1 MEQTTRQIDSIK
13 IGNYLKNMRNARRYE
28 PEIIDLVEEDLNLG
42 LTEEQTNLYL
52 KKGFKLAQMK
62 VLSGFLRKGIDEE
75 FVKQLTSHENL
86 TGYQMQVALDF
97 YEKGVPVP
105 VIEET
110 VSNNATPSAMR
121 EIFQKILANTENV
134 KKESESVSEEM
145 KEYVKELVTQ
155 IEDVVGKIQYQEQRY
170 DELNKKLTIFESTRT
185 GEEVAENLAKKLE
198 DTEAALSSQQDRINS
213 ASSTIARLREQAD
226 QKEKEMNRM
235 QTRIDTLE
243 QRLLDKADA
252 MAALPKA
259 GQDAEAIESA
269 VTAQDMRSKAGQAP
283 EEDVKQPGGWYTG
296 QPAGKPIES
305 SAGLKLVDTQPVIS
319 ENTPADDPFAKS
331 MYGIPVYYQMPV
343 VDAQGRVV
351 QHLPVERTRRPSEG
365 GIAAMIARLCFKKKS
380 RQDIVKL
387 VASGDLVPA
396 QLIQIKSGIEKGLIE
411 GQLVELINNNVSAE
425 KMKEIIEIAVLENS
439 MN

>member
-1 MEQTTRQIDSIK
+1 MEQTARQIDSIK

-52 KKGFKLAQMK
+52 RKGFKLAQMK

-97 YEKGVPVP
+97 YEKGVPIP

-110 VSNNATPSAMR
+110 VGNNATPSAMR

-134 KKESESVSEEM
+134 KKESEDISEQM
-145 KEYVKELVTQ
+145 KEYVQGLVTQ
-155 IEDVVGKIQYQEQRY
+155 IEEVVGKIQYQDQRY
-170 DELNKKLTIFESTRT
+170 DELNQKLTIFESTKKD
-185 GEEVAENLAKKLE
+185 EEIAQNLVKKLE

-213 ASSTIARLREQAD
+213 ASSTIARLREQAE
-226 QKEKEMNRM
+226 QKEKEMSRM
-235 QTRIDTLE
+235 QNRIDTLE
-243 QRLLDKADA
+243 ERLLDKADSSA
-252 MAALPKA
+252 KN
-259 GQDAEAIESA
+259 IA
-269 VTAQDMRSKAGQAP
+269 VTEEKAPAIVTD
-283 EEDVKQPGGWYTG
+283 ETDTHAT
-296 QPAGKPIES
+296 AGKQTQ
-305 SAGLKLVDTQPVIS
+305 GKGMVDTQPTIMEKEPV
-319 ENTPADDPFAKS
+319 DDPFAKNV
-331 MYGIPVYYQMPV
+331 YGNPVYYQMPV
-343 VDAQGRVV
+343 VDAQGRVI
-351 QHLPVERTRRPSEG
+351 QQLPVERTRRTSDG
-365 GIAAMIARLCFKKKS
+365 GIAAMISRLCFKKKS

-396 QLIQIKSGIEKGLIE
+396 QLIQIKSGIERGLTE

-439 MN
+439 MNY

>member
-62 VLSGFLRKGIDEE
+62 VLSGFLRKGIDES

-97 YEKGVPVP
+97 YEKGVPIS

-110 VSNNATPSAMR
+110 VSNNSTPSAMR
-121 EIFQKILANTENV
+121 EIFQKILTDTEKV
-134 KKESESVSEEM
+134 KRESENISGQM
-145 KEYVKELVTQ
+145 QEYVQGLVTQ
-155 IEDVVGKIQYQEQRY
+155 IEEVVGKIQYQEQRY
-170 DELNKKLTIFESTRT
+170 DELNKKLTVFESSKKD
-185 GEEVAENLAKKLE
+185 EEVTENLVKKLE
-198 DTEAALSSQQDRINS
+198 DTEAELSSQQDRLNS
-213 ASSTIARLREQAD
+213 ASSTIARLREQVEH
-226 QKEKEMNRM
+226 KEKEMSRM
-235 QTRIDTLE
+235 QNRIDTLE
-243 QRLLDKADA
+243 KKLLDKADIPVKPTEDQKNKTSDEKQSETVDKE
-252 MAALPKA
+252 MA
-259 GQDAEAIESA
+259 
-269 VTAQDMRSKAGQAP
+269 
-283 EEDVKQPGGWYTG
+283 
-296 QPAGKPIES
+296 
-305 SAGLKLVDTQPVIS
+305 DTNPVLS
-319 ENTPADDPFAKS
+319 ENVFTDDPFAKS
-331 MYGIPVYYQMPV
+331 KYGIPVYYQMPV

-351 QHLPVERTRRPSEG
+351 QQLSVERTRRTSEG
-365 GIAAMIARLCFKKKS
+365 GIAAMIAKLCFKKKS

-396 QLIQIKSGIEKGLIE
+396 QLIQIKSGIEKGLTE

-439 MN
+439 MNY

>member
-62 VLSGFLRKGIDEE
+62 ILSGFLRKGIDEA

-97 YEKGVPVP
+97 YEKGIPVS

-110 VSNNATPSAMR
+110 VSNNSTPSAMR
-121 EIFQKILANTENV
+121 EIFQKILTDTENV
-134 KKESESVSEEM
+134 KKESENISEQM
-145 KEYVKELVTQ
+145 QEYVQGLVSQ
-155 IEDVVGKIQYQEQRY
+155 IEEVVGKIQYQEQRY
-170 DELNKKLTIFESTRT
+170 DELNKKLTIFESSKKD
-185 GEEVAENLAKKLE
+185 EEVAENLVKKLE
-198 DTEAALSSQQDRINS
+198 DTEAALNSQQDRINS
-213 ASSTIARLREQAD
+213 ASSTIARLREQVD
-226 QKEKEMNRM
+226 NKEKEMSRM
-235 QTRIDTLE
+235 QNRIDTLE
-243 QRLLDKADA
+243 QKLLDKADT
-252 MAALPKA
+252 L
-259 GQDAEAIESA
+259 
-269 VTAQDMRSKAGQAP
+269 V
-283 EEDVKQPGGWYTG
+283 
-296 QPAGKPIES
+296 KPIEMQES
-305 SAGLKLVDTQPVIS
+305 KASTEAQTEPVDGGMVDTQSVLS
-319 ENTPADDPFAKS
+319 ENTSTDDPFAKNI
-331 MYGIPVYYQMPV
+331 YGIPVYYQMPV

-351 QHLPVERTRRPSEG
+351 QQLSVERTRRTSES
-365 GIAAMIARLCFKKKS
+365 GIAAMIAKLCFKKKS

-396 QLIQIKSGIEKGLIE
+396 QLIQIKSGIEKGLTE

-439 MN
+439 MNY

>member
-62 VLSGFLRKGIDEE
+62 VLSGFLRKGIDES

-97 YEKGVPVP
+97 YEKGVPIS

-110 VSNNATPSAMR
+110 VSNNSTPSAMR
-121 EIFQKILANTENV
+121 EIFQKILTDTEKV
-134 KKESESVSEEM
+134 KRESENISGQM
-145 KEYVKELVTQ
+145 QEYVKGLVTQ
-155 IEDVVGKIQYQEQRY
+155 IEEVVGKIQYQEQRY
-170 DELNKKLTIFESTRT
+170 DELNKKLTVFESSKKD
-185 GEEVAENLAKKLE
+185 EEVAENLVKKLE
-198 DTEAALSSQQDRINS
+198 DTEAELSSQQDRLNS
-213 ASSTIARLREQAD
+213 ASSTIARLREQVEH
-226 QKEKEMNRM
+226 KEKEMSRM
-235 QTRIDTLE
+235 QNRIDTLE
-243 QRLLDKADA
+243 QKLLDKADIPVKSTEDQENKTTDEKQSETA
-252 MAALPKA
+252 DKEMA
-259 GQDAEAIESA
+259 
-269 VTAQDMRSKAGQAP
+269 
-283 EEDVKQPGGWYTG
+283 
-296 QPAGKPIES
+296 
-305 SAGLKLVDTQPVIS
+305 DTNPVLS
-319 ENTPADDPFAKS
+319 ENVFTDDPFAKS
-331 MYGIPVYYQMPV
+331 KYGIPVYYQMPV

-351 QHLPVERTRRPSEG
+351 QQLSVERTRRTSEG
-365 GIAAMIARLCFKKKS
+365 GIAAMIAKLCFKKKS

-396 QLIQIKSGIEKGLIE
+396 QLIQIKSGIEKGLTE

-439 MN
+439 MNY

>member
-62 VLSGFLRKGIDEE
+62 VLSGFLRKGIDES

-97 YEKGVPVP
+97 YEKGVPIS

-110 VSNNATPSAMR
+110 VSNNSTPSAMR
-121 EIFQKILANTENV
+121 EIFQKILTDTEKV
-134 KKESESVSEEM
+134 KRESENISGQM
-145 KEYVKELVTQ
+145 QEYVQGLVTQ
-155 IEDVVGKIQYQEQRY
+155 IEEVVGKIQYQEQRY
-170 DELNKKLTIFESTRT
+170 DELNKKLTVFESSKKD
-185 GEEVAENLAKKLE
+185 EEVTENLVKKLE
-198 DTEAALSSQQDRINS
+198 DTEAELSSQQDRLNS
-213 ASSTIARLREQAD
+213 ASSTIARLREQVEH
-226 QKEKEMNRM
+226 KEKEMSRM
-235 QTRIDTLE
+235 QNRIDTLE
-243 QRLLDKADA
+243 QKLLDKADIPVKSTEDQENKTTDEKQSETA
-252 MAALPKA
+252 DKEMA
-259 GQDAEAIESA
+259 
-269 VTAQDMRSKAGQAP
+269 
-283 EEDVKQPGGWYTG
+283 
-296 QPAGKPIES
+296 
-305 SAGLKLVDTQPVIS
+305 DTNPVLS
-319 ENTPADDPFAKS
+319 ENVFTDDPFAKS
-331 MYGIPVYYQMPV
+331 KYGIPVYYQMPV

-351 QHLPVERTRRPSEG
+351 QQLSVERTRRTSEG
-365 GIAAMIARLCFKKKS
+365 GIAAMIAKLCFKKKS

-396 QLIQIKSGIEKGLIE
+396 QLIQIKSGIEKGLTE

-439 MN
+439 MNY

>member
-62 VLSGFLRKGIDEE
+62 VLSGFLRKGIDEA

-97 YEKGVPVP
+97 YEKGVPVS

-110 VSNNATPSAMR
+110 VSNNSTPNAMR
-121 EIFQKILANTENV
+121 EIFQKILTDTANV
-134 KKESESVSEEM
+134 KKESENISGQM
-145 KEYVKELVTQ
+145 QEYVQGLVTQ
-155 IEDVVGKIQYQEQRY
+155 IEEVVGKIQYQEQRY
-170 DELNKKLTIFESTRT
+170 DELNKKLSIFESTKKD
-185 GEEVAENLAKKLE
+185 EEVAENLVKKLE
-198 DTEAALSSQQDRINS
+198 DTEAALNSQQDKINS
-213 ASSTIARLREQAD
+213 ASSTIARLREQVD
-226 QKEKEMNRM
+226 NKEKEMSRM
-235 QTRIDTLE
+235 QNRIDMLE
-243 QRLLDKADA
+243 QKLLDKADIPA
-252 MAALPKA
+252 KPREVQESNAST
-259 GQDAEAIESA
+259 EAQPES
-269 VTAQDMRSKAGQAP
+269 V
-283 EEDVKQPGGWYTG
+283 DVGM
-296 QPAGKPIES
+296 
-305 SAGLKLVDTQPVIS
+305 VDTQTTIL
-319 ENTPADDPFAKS
+319 ENTPADDPFAKN

-351 QHLPVERTRRPSEG
+351 QQLSVERTRRTSEG

-396 QLIQIKSGIEKGLIE
+396 QLIQIKSGIEKGLTE

-439 MN
+439 MND